1 MVTEEDEVDKDFFKY
16 TYKLEKGISNV
27 HGGMKVLRDMNYP
40 KEIIESQS

>member
-1 MVTEEDEVDKDFFKY
+1 MVTEEDKENKELFGY

-40 KEIIESQS
+40 KEIIESQA